1 MGLDCDV
8 ASAVVPDRASDDSGL
23 TSPLLGKWKHELA
36 SMKASEQHARSGA
49 AGDHHQSAL
58 DELPLVFVRFGWLVD
73 ESQRG

>member
-49 AGDHHQSAL
+49 AGDHH
-58 DELPLVFVRFGWLVD
+58 
-73 ESQRG
+73 